1 MEVYGSDD
9 CLFQLV
15 DFEIQNVDF
24 PQTLNQQSMIRN
36 SCNHMGV
43 KGDGG
48 YASGGWV
55 CRSLRLKGGARGWLA
70 DDLRVDPVF
79 LNGTREESEEWTM
92 LDEMI

>member
-24 PQTLNQQSMIRN
+24 PQTLNQQCMIRN

-48 YASGGWV
+48 YA
-55 CRSLRLKGGARGWLA
+55 
-70 DDLRVDPVF
+70 
-79 LNGTREESEEWTM
+79 
-92 LDEMI
+92 